1 VMQKEN
7 TIHQTANQVSF
18 LCKKSR
24 NYLN

>member
-1 VMQKEN
+1 MQKEN

-24 NYLN
+24 NLLN